1 MLKNTRIIQLPCYS
15 DNTGNLV
22 PIEALDTIPFRL
34 KRVYYIFGTSTG
46 AHRGFHAHIALE
58 QLLICVSGSVTIL
71 VKNPQQEEEILLDTP
86 TKGLY
91 IGPYVWREMYNFSED
106 AVLLVLA
113 NHHYNEKDYIRI
125 YKEYERMA
133 QEYFQNN

>member
-1 MLKNTRIIQLPCYS
+1 MRKNTRIIQLPCYS

-91 IGPYVWREMYNFSED
+91 TVSYTHLDVYKRQLSESIFG
-106 AVLLVLA
+106 AKSNCIFGNSGICLSR
-113 NHHYNEKDYIRI
+113 YIL
-125 YKEYERMA
+125 
-133 QEYFQNN
+133 YF